1 MTRLTGSG
9 FWNSANTI
17 TVARIVVVPVVM
29 ALLAYESV
37 LNCWIAAFLYIAA
50 SISDIVDGY
59 LARKYNLVSII
70 GAFLDP
76 LADKLLVIGALV
88 MLVPLGRVPAWMAAV
103 LIMRDVTIT
112 ALRGIA
118 ASEGLIISASKW
130 GKYKTTFLD
139 VSLCFLIAHHPL
151 RLIATDGLD
160 PVDLHTVGMMFL
172 WPAVV
177 LSLWSGAHYLYQF
190 FVSAS
195 TQDETQ
201 KSA

>member
-1 MTRLTGSG
+1 MKRLTGSR

-17 TVARIVVVPVVM
+17 TVARIAVVPVVM
-29 ALLAYESV
+29 VLLAHESFV
-37 LNCWIAAFLYIAA
+37 TCWIAAFLYVAA

-59 LARKYNLVSII
+59 LARKFNLVSII

-76 LADKLLVIGALV
+76 LADKLLVIGALT
-88 MLVPLGRVPAWMAAV
+88 MLVPLGRMPAWMVAV

-139 VSLCFLIAHHPL
+139 VSLCFLIAHYEVN
-151 RLIATDGLD
+151 A
-160 PVDLHTVGMMFL
+160 VDLHTVGMML
-172 WPAVV
+172 MWPALV
-177 LSLWSGAHYLYQF
+177 LSVWSGAHYLYQF
-190 FVSAS
+190 FVEAS
-195 TQDETQ
+195 RHEGSQ
-201 KSA
+201 KTA

>member
-1 MTRLTGSG
+1 MTRVSSMGYWNGDNSITG
-9 FWNSANTI
+9 
-17 TVARIVVVPVVM
+17 ARIVTVPIVM

-37 LNCWIAAFLYIAA
+37 VNCWIAAFLYIAA

-118 ASEGLIISASKW
+118 ASEGLIISASQW

-139 VSLCFLIAHHPL
+139 VALCFLIAHYPQSL
-151 RLIATDGLD
+151 VVEEGVR

-172 WPAVV
+172 WPAVA

-190 FVSAS
+190 FVVAA
-195 TQDETQ
+195 EHEAPQ

>member
-1 MTRLTGSG
+1 MRQLAGSR
-9 FWNSANTI
+9 FWNAPNTI
-17 TVARIVVVPVVM
+17 TVARIFVVPVVM
-29 ALLAYESV
+29 ALLAYESFV
-37 LNCWIAAFLYIAA
+37 TCWVAAFLYVAA

-88 MLVPLGRVPAWMAAV
+88 MLVPLGRMPAWMAAV

-139 VSLCFLIAHHPL
+139 VSLCFLIAHYPVN
-151 RLIATDGLD
+151 A
-160 PVDLHTVGMMFL
+160 VDLHTVGMML
-172 WPAVV
+172 MWPAVV
-177 LSLWSGAHYLYQF
+177 LSVWSGAHYLYQF
-190 FVSAS
+190 FIAAS
-195 TQDETQ
+195 SVEGHQ
-201 KSA
+201 KTS

>member
-1 MTRLTGSG
+1 MTRLNGRG

-17 TVARIVVVPVVM
+17 PVARIVVVPIVM
-29 ALLAYESV
+29 ALLAFESV

-59 LARKYNLVSII
+59 LARKYNLVSTI

-76 LADKLLVIGALV
+76 LADKLLVIGALI

-118 ASEGLIISASKW
+118 ASEGLIISASQW

-139 VSLCFLIAHHPL
+139 VALCFLIAHYP
-151 RLIATDGLD
+151 RSLIVSEGVT

-172 WPAVV
+172 WLAVV
-177 LSLWSGAHYLYQF
+177 LSLGSGAHYLYQF
-190 FVSAS
+190 FVVAS
-195 TQDETQ
+195 DHDESQ
-201 KSA
+201 KKA